1 MLWGICLGG
10 KNVDKKQR
18 KPITFKTVL
27 GPLAIVL
34 MAAIV
39 LMTFTNALL
48 RYTIGTN
55 ILSFEEYSR
64 FCFVWICYIGTVIAF
79 EEKRHICVDL
89 ISGHLKGKAQHL
101 INLICQLLVVATS
114 SVIFLAGMIYF
125 RRAVT
130 NYSAATHTNMGV
142 VVIGLPLMAL
152 CLVYIQ
158 LRDMYRMYFKK
169 EVESK

>member
-1 MLWGICLGG
+1 M
-10 KNVDKKQR
+10 DKMQHKHLS
-18 KPITFKTVL
+18 FKTVF
-27 GPLAIVL
+27 GPLAAVL

-89 ISGHLKGKAQHL
+89 LSGHLKGKVRDVVTL
-101 INLICQLLVVATS
+101 VSQLLVVITS
-114 SVIFLAGMIYF
+114 GVVFWAGMIYF

-152 CLVYIQ
+152 CLMYIQ
-158 LRDMYRMYFKK
+158 LRDMYRMYIRK
-169 EVESK
+169 EAESK

>member
-1 MLWGICLGG
+1 M
-10 KNVDKKQR
+10 DKKQH
-18 KPITFKTVL
+18 KPLSFKTIF
-27 GPLAIVL
+27 GPLAAVL

-89 ISGHLKGKAQHL
+89 LSGHLKGKARDVVTL
-101 INLICQLLVVATS
+101 ISQMLVVITS
-114 SVIFLAGMIYF
+114 GAVFWAGMIYF

-152 CLVYIQ
+152 CLMYIQ
-158 LRDMYRMYFKK
+158 LKDMYRMYIRK
-169 EVESK
+169 EAESR

>member
-1 MLWGICLGG
+1 M
-10 KNVDKKQR
+10 NKKHH
-18 KPITFKTVL
+18 KPLSFKTVL
-27 GPLAIVL
+27 GPLAVVL

-48 RYTIGTN
+48 RYTVGKN
-55 ILSFEEYSR
+55 VLSFEEYSR

-89 ISGHLKGKAQHL
+89 ISGHLKGKARGI
-101 INLICQLLVVATS
+101 INAACQVLVVATS
-114 SVIFLAGMIYF
+114 GMIFWAGMIYF

-152 CLVYIQ
+152 CLMYIQ
-158 LRDMYRMYFKK
+158 LKDMYKMYIKK
-169 EVESK
+169 EAEGK

>member
-1 MLWGICLGG
+1 MEE
-10 KNVDKKQR
+10 KKMR
-18 KPITFKTVL
+18 KGITFKRLL
-27 GPLAIVL
+27 GPLLIIL

-39 LMTFTNALL
+39 LMTFINAAL
-48 RYTIGTN
+48 RYTMGKN

-89 ISGHLKGKAQHL
+89 ISGHLKGKAKTTVD
-101 INLICQLLVVATS
+101 LICQILTVLVS
-114 SVIFLAGMIYF
+114 GLILWAGILYF

-142 VVIGLPLMAL
+142 VVVGLPLMAL
-152 CLVYIQ
+152 CLLYIQ
-158 LRDMYRMYFKK
+158 LRDMIRQYIKR
-169 EVESK
+169 S

>member
-1 MLWGICLGG
+1 MEE
-10 KNVDKKQR
+10 KKMR
-18 KPITFKTVL
+18 KGITFKRLL
-27 GPLAIVL
+27 GPLLIIL

-39 LMTFTNALL
+39 LMTFINAAL
-48 RYTIGTN
+48 RYTMGKN

-89 ISGHLKGKAQHL
+89 ISGHLKGKAKTTVD
-101 INLICQLLVVATS
+101 LICQILTVLVS
-114 SVIFLAGMIYF
+114 GLILWAGILYF

-142 VVIGLPLMAL
+142 VVVGLPLMAL
-152 CLVYIQ
+152 CLLYIQ
-158 LRDMYRMYFKK
+158 LRDMVRQYIKR
-169 EVESK
+169 S